1 MLEKKFK
8 HDAADGA
15 LSGIIGFEDTKTHR
29 RVSQDIKPILDE
41 VKEERA
47 AGFNRKAN
55 YRKFAS
61 IPDVVAIEIAT
72 KYGINIHNDETIRDQ
87 SEMKKFRNIIIREYP
102 YLLVST

>member
-8 HDAADGA
+8 HDAMGGA
-15 LSGIIGFEDTKTHR
+15 LSGIIGFEDTKVHKS
-29 RVSQDIKPILDE
+29 VAQDIKPILDE
-41 VKEERA
+41 VKEDRA

-72 KYGINIHNDETIRDQ
+72 KYGINIHNDETIKDK
-87 SEMKKFRNIIIREYP
+87 SEMKKFKNIIIREYP

>member
-8 HDAADGA
+8 HNAMGGT
-15 LSGIIGFEDTKTHR
+15 LSGIIGFEDTKVHR
-29 RVSQDIKPILDE
+29 SVAQDIKPILDE
-41 VKEERA
+41 VKEDRA

-72 KYGINIHNDETIRDQ
+72 KYGINIHNDETIKDK
-87 SEMKKFRNIIIREYP
+87 SEMKKFKNIIIREYP